1 MWRFLKEAA
10 IFVFCFAPV
19 IFQIIVETIRGD
31 IEDDDEENRR
41 LE

>member
-10 IFVFCFAPV
+10 VFVVCFAPV
-19 IFQIIVETIRGD
+19 IFQIIIETIRGD
-31 IEDDDEENRR
+31 EEDDEEDRR